1 MANEQNLIPFTAMT
15 ESEQRAIASKG
26 GKASAK
32 ARQERKTVQNMLTKY
47 FDSKIRDDKQL
58 KKLADKIGIE
68 GDESVKYLYTVVCA
82 MNTLKKGELKDL
94 KLIMELLGETP
105 TPETPDTADETEDAL
120 SKALREEAERLN
132 NANQ

>member
-47 FDSKIRDDKQL
+47 FDSKISDDKQL

-68 GDESVKYLYTVVCA
+68 GDESIKYLYTVVCA

-105 TPETPDTADETEDAL
+105 QSESSEAVQQAEFLDAVK
-120 SKALREEAERLN
+120 KAVGNE
-132 NANQ
+132 NQ

>member
-47 FDSKIRDDKQL
+47 FDSKISDDKQL
-58 KKLADKIGIE
+58 KKLADKIGIK

-105 TPETPDTADETEDAL
+105 QSESSEAVQQAEFLAAVK
-120 SKALREEAERLN
+120 KAVN
-132 NANQ
+132 NENQ

>member
-47 FDSKIRDDKQL
+47 FDSKISDDKQL

-82 MNTLKKGELKDL
+82 MNTLKKGELKDM

-105 TPETPDTADETEDAL
+105 QSESSEAVQQAEFLDAVK
-120 SKALREEAERLN
+120 KAVSNE
-132 NANQ
+132 NQ

>member
-47 FDSKIRDDKQL
+47 FDSKISDDQQL

-105 TPETPDTADETEDAL
+105 QSESSEAVQQAEFLDAVK
-120 SKALREEAERLN
+120 KAVGNE
-132 NANQ
+132 NQ

>member
-47 FDSKIRDDKQL
+47 FDSKISDDKQL

-105 TPETPDTADETEDAL
+105 QSESSEAVQQAEFLEAVK
-120 SKALREEAERLN
+120 KAVSNE
-132 NANQ
+132 NQ

>member
-47 FDSKIRDDKQL
+47 FDSKISDDKQL

-94 KLIMELLGETP
+94 KLIMELLGENP
-105 TPETPDTADETEDAL
+105 QSESSEAVQQAEFLDAVKKAVSNED
-120 SKALREEAERLN
+120 
-132 NANQ
+132 Q

>member
-47 FDSKIRDDKQL
+47 FDSKISGDKQL

-105 TPETPDTADETEDAL
+105 QSESSEAVQQAEFLDAVK
-120 SKALREEAERLN
+120 KAVSNE
-132 NANQ
+132 NQ

>member
-47 FDSKIRDDKQL
+47 FDSKISDDKQL

-105 TPETPDTADETEDAL
+105 QSESTEAVQQAEFL
-120 SKALREEAERLN
+120 AAVKKAVSNE
-132 NANQ
+132 NQ

>member
-47 FDSKIRDDKQL
+47 FDSKISDDKQL

-68 GDESVKYLYTVVCA
+68 GEESVKYLYTVVCA

-105 TPETPDTADETEDAL
+105 QSESSEAVQQAEFLDAVKKAVSNED
-120 SKALREEAERLN
+120 
-132 NANQ
+132 Q

>member
-47 FDSKIRDDKQL
+47 FDSKISDDKQL

-105 TPETPDTADETEDAL
+105 QSESSEAAQQAEFLDAVK
-120 SKALREEAERLN
+120 KAVSNE
-132 NANQ
+132 NQ

>member
-15 ESEQRAIASKG
+15 ENEQRAIASKG

-47 FDSKIRDDKQL
+47 FDSKISDDKQL

-105 TPETPDTADETEDAL
+105 QSESFEAVQQAEFLDAVK
-120 SKALREEAERLN
+120 KAVSNE
-132 NANQ
+132 NQ

>member
-47 FDSKIRDDKQL
+47 FDGKISDDKQL

-68 GDESVKYLYTVVCA
+68 SDESVKYLYTVVCA

-105 TPETPDTADETEDAL
+105 QSESSEAVQQAEFLDAVK
-120 SKALREEAERLN
+120 KAVSNE
-132 NANQ
+132 NQ

>member
-47 FDSKIRDDKQL
+47 FDSKISDDKQL

-105 TPETPDTADETEDAL
+105 QSESSEAVQQAEFLAAVKKAVSNED
-120 SKALREEAERLN
+120 
-132 NANQ
+132 Q

>member
-26 GKASAK
+26 GKASVK

-47 FDSKIRDDKQL
+47 FDSKISDDKQL

-105 TPETPDTADETEDAL
+105 QSESSEAVQQAEFLDAVK
-120 SKALREEAERLN
+120 KAVSNE
-132 NANQ
+132 NQ

>member
-47 FDSKIRDDKQL
+47 FDSKISDDQQL

-105 TPETPDTADETEDAL
+105 QSESSEAVQQAEFLDAVK
-120 SKALREEAERLN
+120 KAVGNEN
-132 NANQ
+132 P

>member
-47 FDSKIRDDKQL
+47 FDSKISDDKQL
-58 KKLADKIGIE
+58 KKLADKIGIA

-105 TPETPDTADETEDAL
+105 QSESSEAVQQAEFLDAVK
-120 SKALREEAERLN
+120 KAVSNE
-132 NANQ
+132 NQ

>member
-47 FDSKIRDDKQL
+47 FDSKISDDQQL

-105 TPETPDTADETEDAL
+105 QSESSEAVQQAEFLNAVK
-120 SKALREEAERLN
+120 KAVGNE
-132 NANQ
+132 NQ

>member
-26 GKASAK
+26 GKEYAK
-32 ARQERKTVQNMLTKY
+32 DRQERKTVQNMLTKY
-47 FDSKIRDDKQL
+47 FDSKISDDKQL

-105 TPETPDTADETEDAL
+105 QSESSEAVQQAEFLDAVK
-120 SKALREEAERLN
+120 KAVSNE
-132 NANQ
+132 NQ

>member
-47 FDSKIRDDKQL
+47 FDSKISDDEQL

-105 TPETPDTADETEDAL
+105 QSESSEAVQQAEFLNAVKKAVGNED
-120 SKALREEAERLN
+120 
-132 NANQ
+132 Q

>member
-47 FDSKIRDDKQL
+47 FGSKISDDKQL

-105 TPETPDTADETEDAL
+105 QSESSEAVQQAEFLDAVK
-120 SKALREEAERLN
+120 KAVSNE
-132 NANQ
+132 NQ

>member
-47 FDSKIRDDKQL
+47 FDSKISDDKQL

-105 TPETPDTADETEDAL
+105 QSESSEAVQQAEFLDAVK
-120 SKALREEAERLN
+120 KAVSN
-132 NANQ
+132 DDQ

>member
-47 FDSKIRDDKQL
+47 FDSKISDDKQL

-105 TPETPDTADETEDAL
+105 QSESSEAVQQAEFLAAVK
-120 SKALREEAERLN
+120 KAVSNE
-132 NANQ
+132 NQ

>member
-47 FDSKIRDDKQL
+47 FDSKISDDKQL

-105 TPETPDTADETEDAL
+105 QSESSEAVQQTEFLDAVK
-120 SKALREEAERLN
+120 KAVSNE
-132 NANQ
+132 NQ

>member
-47 FDSKIRDDKQL
+47 FDSKISDDKQL
-58 KKLADKIGIE
+58 KKLAEKIGIE

-94 KLIMELLGETP
+94 RLIMELLGETP
-105 TPETPDTADETEDAL
+105 QSESSEAVQQAEFLDAVK
-120 SKALREEAERLN
+120 KAVSNE
-132 NANQ
+132 NQ

>member
-47 FDSKIRDDKQL
+47 FDSKISDDKQL

-105 TPETPDTADETEDAL
+105 QSESSEAVQQAEFLDAVK
-120 SKALREEAERLN
+120 KAVSNE
-132 NANQ
+132 NQ

>member
-1 MANEQNLIPFTAMT
+1 MT
-15 ESEQRAIASKG
+15 ESEQRASASKG

-47 FDSKIRDDKQL
+47 FDSKISDDKQL

-105 TPETPDTADETEDAL
+105 QSESSEAVQQAEFLDAVK
-120 SKALREEAERLN
+120 KAVSNE
-132 NANQ
+132 NQ

>member
-47 FDSKIRDDKQL
+47 FDSKISDDKQL

-105 TPETPDTADETEDAL
+105 QSESSEAVQQAEFLDAVKKAVGNED
-120 SKALREEAERLN
+120 
-132 NANQ
+132 Q

>member
-47 FDSKIRDDKQL
+47 FDSKISDDKQL

-68 GDESVKYLYTVVCA
+68 GEESVKYLYTVVCA

-105 TPETPDTADETEDAL
+105 QSESSEAVQQAEFLAAVKKAVSDE
-120 SKALREEAERLN
+120 
-132 NANQ
+132 NQ

>member
-15 ESEQRAIASKG
+15 ESEQRALASKG
-26 GKASAK
+26 GNASAK

-47 FDSKIRDDKQL
+47 FDSKISDDKQL

-105 TPETPDTADETEDAL
+105 QSESSEAVQQAEFLDAVK
-120 SKALREEAERLN
+120 KAVSNE
-132 NANQ
+132 NQ

>member
-47 FDSKIRDDKQL
+47 FDSKISDDKQL

-105 TPETPDTADETEDAL
+105 QSESSEAVQQTEFLAAVK
-120 SKALREEAERLN
+120 KAVSNE
-132 NANQ
+132 NQ

>member
-26 GKASAK
+26 GKASVK

-47 FDSKIRDDKQL
+47 FDSKISDDKQL

-105 TPETPDTADETEDAL
+105 QSESSEAVQQAEFLAAVK
-120 SKALREEAERLN
+120 KAVN
-132 NANQ
+132 NENQ

>member
-1 MANEQNLIPFTAMT
+1 MSNEQNLIPFTAVT
-15 ESEQRAIASKG
+15 ESEHRAIASKG

-47 FDSKIRDDKQL
+47 FDSKISDDKQL

-105 TPETPDTADETEDAL
+105 QSESSEAVQQAEFLDAVK
-120 SKALREEAERLN
+120 KAVSNE
-132 NANQ
+132 NQ

>member
-47 FDSKIRDDKQL
+47 FDSKISDDKQL

-105 TPETPDTADETEDAL
+105 QSESSEAVQQAEFLDAVK
-120 SKALREEAERLN
+120 KAVGNE
-132 NANQ
+132 NQ

>member
-47 FDSKIRDDKQL
+47 FDSKISDDKQL

-105 TPETPDTADETEDAL
+105 QFESSEAVQQAEFLNAVKKAVGNED
-120 SKALREEAERLN
+120 
-132 NANQ
+132 Q

>member
-47 FDSKIRDDKQL
+47 FDSKISDDKQL

-105 TPETPDTADETEDAL
+105 QPESSEAVQQAEFLDAVK
-120 SKALREEAERLN
+120 KAVSNE
-132 NANQ
+132 NQ

>member
-15 ESEQRAIASKG
+15 ESQQRAIASKG

-47 FDSKIRDDKQL
+47 FDSKISDDKQL

-105 TPETPDTADETEDAL
+105 QSESSEAVQQAEFLAAVK
-120 SKALREEAERLN
+120 KAVN
-132 NANQ
+132 NENQ

>member
-47 FDSKIRDDKQL
+47 FDSKISDDKQL
-58 KKLADKIGIE
+58 KELADKIGIE

-105 TPETPDTADETEDAL
+105 QSESSEAVQQAEFLDAVK
-120 SKALREEAERLN
+120 KAVSNE
-132 NANQ
+132 NQ

>member
-15 ESEQRAIASKG
+15 ESQQRAIASKG

-47 FDSKIRDDKQL
+47 FDSKISDDKQL

-94 KLIMELLGETP
+94 KLIMELLGETSQS
-105 TPETPDTADETEDAL
+105 ESSEDVQQAEFL
-120 SKALREEAERLN
+120 DAVKKAVSNE
-132 NANQ
+132 NQ

>member
-47 FDSKIRDDKQL
+47 FDSKISNDKQL

-94 KLIMELLGETP
+94 KLIMELLGEIP
-105 TPETPDTADETEDAL
+105 QSESSEAVQQAEFLDAVKKAVSNED
-120 SKALREEAERLN
+120 
-132 NANQ
+132 Q

>member
-47 FDSKIRDDKQL
+47 FDSKISDDKQL

-105 TPETPDTADETEDAL
+105 QSESSEAVQQAEFLNAVK
-120 SKALREEAERLN
+120 KAVGN
-132 NANQ
+132 DDQ